1 MQFITLSL
9 VAFAA
14 TVTASANAIA
24 DPANP
29 ASLVNCP
36 PKGGA
41 ESCKLEVP
49 CNRVQ
54 ITYASPQGGHT
65 IWYNNE
71 IDNIPAGVQ
80 VDKEEKCSI

>member
-1 MQFITLSL
+1 MQFIAVSL
-9 VAFAA
+9 VALTA
-14 TVTASANAIA
+14 TVTASADAIA

-29 ASLVNCP
+29 ANLINCP
-36 PKGGA
+36 PNGGA

-65 IWYNNE
+65 IWYNNAC
-71 IDNIPAGVQ
+71 DGV
-80 VDKEEKCSI
+80 